1 MFFLW
6 VIFFIILIIVIFTT
20 LSIKLE
26 IENFELNI
34 PKIEEGFFNTK
45 SKVKLKIYLFRK
57 IKIASINL
65 KKFRKKKI
73 KYTEIQNV
81 IMKIRKNGNKGN
93 IKIRDMLS
101 DIEINAEKFDLDIDV
116 GLENAATTAIIV
128 GSLYTFIEL
137 SIRSKMKTIKEQ
149 KCNIK
154 PNYQK
159 DMLYVKFDGI
169 FEINMWNIINIVLRK
184 VFINQLGAT
193 LMANS
198 IKEWR

>member
-57 IKIASINL
+57 IKIVSINL